1 MFVRKHICSDFSRNS
16 FKIFRDSQRELER
29 VFSEGNSFM
38 ELCTEP
44 PMYRFLGFVS
54 RNSPRVF

>member
-1 MFVRKHICSDFSRNS
+1 
-16 FKIFRDSQRELER
+16 
-29 VFSEGNSFM
+29 M

-54 RNSPRVF
+54 RNSPRVFWFEGVPRRSFRAIFLHAGFFMV